1 MVRHVFLSND
11 LSPSNVFF
19 FPVICS
25 FSALFSFFF
34 GTPLSFFFFFLDIR
48 SSSAWFLSFFS
59 LLLTSFF
66 LLLVFLVLDG
76 SHASFTTSPMRSN
89 RSLGCVSKKE

>member
-19 FPVICS
+19 FRC
-25 FSALFSFFF
+25 FAAFRLFFLFSSVHRSLFFF
-34 GTPLSFFFFFLDIR
+34 SGYQEQFSLVFVFLFSPFNFFFFLL
-48 SSSAWFLSFFS
+48 F
-59 LLLTSFF
+59 
-66 LLLVFLVLDG
+66 VFLVLDG

-89 RSLGCVSKKE
+89 RSLGCVLKKE

>member
-34 GTPLSFFFFFLDIR
+34 GTPLSFFFSGYQEQFSLVFVFLF
-48 SSSAWFLSFFS
+48 SPFNFFFS
-59 LLLTSFF
+59 STC
-66 LLLVFLVLDG
+66 VFG
-76 SHASFTTSPMRSN
+76 A
-89 RSLGCVSKKE
+89 

>member
-25 FSALFSFFF
+25 FSALFLFSSVHRSLFFF
-34 GTPLSFFFFFLDIR
+34 SGYQEQFSLVFVFLFSPFNFFF
-48 SSSAWFLSFFS
+48 SS
-59 LLLTSFF
+59 TC
-66 LLLVFLVLDG
+66 VFG
-76 SHASFTTSPMRSN
+76 A
-89 RSLGCVSKKE
+89 